1 MTATAEP
8 VESVIAGLD
17 GWYRKVPLSSGAPPH
32 DLATAVHGQRTPR
45 LSSMSRAKTPPD
57 PPADL
62 PENGDWELLRDLDRR
77 NAYQL
82 LVGGTPHSH
91 VDLDD
96 PTYLEYEY
104 VRQIAHLVDL
114 AAEERAPLRVL
125 HLGGGGLT
133 LPRYIAVTR
142 PGSGQQVVEIEG
154 RLLDFVRKELPL
166 PRNARV
172 RLRTGDARDVLG
184 RVPEGAFDLTVT
196 DVFAAAR
203 IPKHFTSTEYVAL
216 SKRAL
221 RPTGAHVVNLADGT
235 ARSGLTFTRRQVAT
249 AKQHFE
255 HVLLLADP
263 GILRGRKYGNL
274 VLMASNAP
282 LPVAELTRRA
292 ASDPFPSR
300 VVRGQDLDDF
310 QGGAKPMTD
319 EDCEQSPEPPDDA
332 F

>member
-1 MTATAEP
+1 MP
-8 VESVIAGLD
+8 Q
-17 GWYRKVPLSSGAPPH
+17 
-32 DLATAVHGQRTPR
+32 DLANAVSGGPAPR
-45 LSSMSRAKTPPD
+45 LSSMSRAKTPQD
-57 PPADL
+57 PPAD
-62 PENGDWELLRDLDRR
+62 EHEHDDWELLRDLDRR

-114 AAEERAPLRVL
+114 AAAERAPLRVL

-172 RLRTGDARDVLG
+172 RLRTGDARDVLS
-184 RVPEGAFDLTVT
+184 RVPEGAFDLTVS

-203 IPKHFTSTEYVAL
+203 IPKHLTSVEYYAL
-216 SKRAL
+216 AKRAL
-221 RPTGAHVVNLADGT
+221 RPTGVYAVNLADGD
-235 ARSGLTFTRRQVAT
+235 AGSGLIFTRRQLAN
-249 AKQHFE
+249 AKAHFAN
-255 HVLLLADP
+255 VLLLADP
-263 GILRGRKYGNL
+263 GILRGRKFGNL
-274 VLMASNAP
+274 ILMASNAE
-282 LPVAELTRRA
+282 LPVAGLIRRA

-300 VVRGQDLDDF
+300 VVRGRDLDDF
-310 QGGAKPMTD
+310 LGGAKPVPD
-319 EDCEQSPEPPDDA
+319 SEVQPSPEPPADA